1 MALWLCRLD
10 APQAGATCGVGGW
23 LLSTDL
29 SPDGMEP
36 PSRWELYQ
44 ASGDSLPFGL
54 DCRLVAPFTPAQER
68 RIGAQLAPWLVQER
82 SLRLQGRPVLLVRG
96 AEHFSHRRFG
106 PRGLRLAL
114 NNALRQLGCL
124 QPLLLIGLRNEP
136 ILDTDALIDGLVH
149 PPSDSPLNYELFLRE
164 AHHRGGDA
172 GPWRI
177 PAVMAPADPDRS
189 PFFNAS
195 AERYSEWLQLESS
208 WSAFRC
214 QGATDAPVVLG
225 SWAGH
230 QRWWREPETTPAPTE
245 PPPPSPAAPAA
256 QPLHVSWG
264 TQQPGNLALLV
275 HGFHQPELRRILQK
289 VSPDGHPDIDLYL
302 SVPEDHFG
310 SAITLLKEL
319 AWPRVQLFG
328 VANRGRDM
336 APFLLRALP
345 TAIANNHQ
353 QFVKVHT
360 KRSTHLGD
368 GEPWGAHLLNSLLA
382 PSFLQQLASELESDS
397 QLGLLA
403 PAGTLLPCTLSLGRN
418 SRHLLA
424 LSRRH
429 QVQPRSVLSSRF
441 IAGSMLAGRLAALR
455 PLLEQAPSL
464 EAFEAELG
472 QTDGTLAHAY
482 ERWIGVQAERH
493 GWLIQELPGSAA
505 AVPKFGYG
513 WAEHPPVANRDS

>member
-10 APQAGATCGVGGW
+10 APQAGATCGVGAW
-23 LLSTDL
+23 LLPTDL
-29 SPDGMEP
+29 SPDGMEQ

-44 ASGDSLPFGL
+44 RSGTGLPFGL
-54 DCRLVAPFTPAQER
+54 DCHLVAPLTPAQER
-68 RIGAQLAPWLVQER
+68 RIGAQLSPWLVQER

-96 AEHFSHRRFG
+96 AAHFSHRRFG
-106 PRGLRLAL
+106 PRRLRLAL
-114 NNALRQLGCL
+114 NSALMQCGCDR
-124 QPLLLIGLRNEP
+124 PVLLLCWQNDP
-136 ILDTDALIDGLVH
+136 VHDADAVVDGVVD
-149 PPSDSPLNYELFLRE
+149 PPADSPLNYEVFLRE
-164 AHHRGGDA
+164 AHHRGEA
-172 GPWRI
+172 SGPWRI
-177 PAVMAPADPDRS
+177 PAVLAPADPDRS
-189 PFFNAS
+189 PFLNAS
-195 AERYSEWLQLESS
+195 AERYSEWLQLESR
-208 WSAFRC
+208 WSEFRL
-214 QGATDAPVVLG
+214 QGAADAPVVLG
-225 SWAGH
+225 SWLGH
-230 QRWWREPETTPAPTE
+230 QRWWREPETTPPATE

-256 QPLHVSWG
+256 QPLHLSWG

-310 SAITLLKEL
+310 SAITLLEDL

-328 VANRGRDM
+328 GANRGRDI

-345 TAIANNHQ
+345 AAIANNHQ

-382 PSFLQQLASELESDS
+382 PSFLQQLASELESNS

-418 SRHLLA
+418 SHQLLA
-424 LSRRH
+424 LCQRH
-429 QVQPRSVLSSRF
+429 ELEPRSVLSSRF
-441 IAGSMLAGRLAALR
+441 IAGTMMAGRLAALW
-455 PLLEQAPSL
+455 PMLEHPPSL
-464 EAFEAELG
+464 EDFDAEAG

-493 GWLIQELPGSAA
+493 GWQIQELPGNAA
-505 AVPKFGYG
+505 AVPHFSYG
-513 WAEHPPVANRDS
+513 WAEHPPAANRDS